1 MPDSAPIG
9 NTINTLLSNTH
20 SSESNDTDDDKQCC
34 SVPFSTPT
42 TVGIFGCTL
51 SGKSTWCKKLLE
63 TANEMFTENVNNI
76 LYCYGM
82 YQNMFEELQASL
94 PNCQLHEGLPSRDTI
109 NSFSDGCCHNLI
121 ILDDLQEELGK
132 NECMEKLFTQLAHH
146 LNTSVVFM
154 GNNLFHKNF
163 SRTIT
168 LNLHIIVLF
177 KNARDLQQIKCL
189 GRQIFPSQ
197 SEKFVSAYKDSTQ
210 KPYGYLVIDLSPTA
224 CEQLRLR
231 THIFPGEDPIVYKL

>member
-1 MPDSAPIG
+1 MEVE
-9 NTINTLLSNTH
+9 NN
-20 SSESNDTDDDKQCC
+20 CC
-34 SVPFSTPT
+34 SLPFNTPT
-42 TVGIFGCTL
+42 TIGIFGCTL
-51 SGKSTWCKKLLE
+51 SGKSTWCKRLLHN
-63 TANEMFTENVNNI
+63 ANDMFNENVNNI

-82 YQNMFEELQASL
+82 YQNMFEELQSNL
-94 PNCQLHEGLPSRDTI
+94 NNCQLHEGIPTRETI
-109 NSFSDGCCHNLI
+109 NNFSDGSCHNLI

-132 NECMEKLFTQLAHH
+132 DECMEKLFTQFAHH

-168 LNLHIIVLF
+168 LNLHIIILF

-189 GRQIFPSQ
+189 GRQIFPSKG
-197 SEKFVSAYKDSTQ
+197 ECFVNAYKDSTQ
-210 KPYGYLVIDLSPTA
+210 QPYGYLVIDLSPTA

-231 THIFPGEDPIVYKL
+231 TNIFPGEDPIIYKV